1 MFLIGEFS
9 KLARVSRRMLYYYEE
24 VGLLAPVRTDQETG
38 YRYYSATQLPR
49 LNQILALKEL
59 GLTLEQI
66 RQMLDDNISA
76 DELRGMLALRRAQ
89 IEQSLQDE
97 LMRMRYIESRIRQV
111 ETEGVLR
118 DYDVVLK
125 PVDALRVLTARE
137 TLADMSGFAPVMF
150 EMLHRLP
157 EHLGSTVL
165 GPMIAIVHSDEHAV
179 EQIDAEMGFVLQ
191 GDAPETVTVP
201 SGRTLTTRALPAV
214 ASMATAVRTGPT
226 PLSSGCY
233 HAIGNWMESNSY
245 RMAGVGREVF
255 LQLKP
260 NDLESMVVEV
270 QFPVERTAFS
280 SPQLL

>member
-24 VGLLAPVRTDQETG
+24 VNLLAPAHTDQKTG

-66 RQMLDDNISA
+66 RQMLDDDISA

-97 LMRMRYIESRIRQV
+97 MMRMRYIESRIRQV

-125 PVDALRVLTARE
+125 SIDATQALTARE

-157 EHLGSTVL
+157 QQLGSAVL
-165 GPMIAIVHSDEHAV
+165 GSMIAIVHSDEHVV
-179 EQIDAEMGFVLQ
+179 EQIDAEMGFVLE
-191 GDAPETVTVP
+191 GNVPEAVTLP

-214 ASMATAVRTGPT
+214 ATMATAVRTGPT

-233 HAIGNWMESNSY
+233 HAIGNWIENNGY
-245 RMAGVGREVF
+245 CMAGVGREVF
-255 LQLKP
+255 LQLQP

-270 QFPVERTAFS
+270 QFPVERAEFS

>member
-9 KLARVSRRMLYYYEE
+9 RLARVSRRMLYYYEE
-24 VGLLAPVRTDQETG
+24 VGLLAPAHTDKETG
-38 YRYYSATQLPR
+38 YRYYSAAQLPR

-66 RQMLDDNISA
+66 KQMLDDNISA
-76 DELRGMLALRRAQ
+76 DALRGMLALRRAQ
-89 IEQSLQDE
+89 IEQNLQDE
-97 LMRMRYIESRIRQV
+97 MMRMRYIESRIRQV
-111 ETEGVLR
+111 EAEGVMR

-125 PVDALRVLTARE
+125 PVDAIRVLTARE

-157 EHLGSTVL
+157 DQLGAAAL
-165 GPMIAIVHSDEHAV
+165 GTMIAIVHSDEHVV
-179 EQIDAEMGFVLQ
+179 ENIDAEMGFVLNTDMPQ
-191 GDAPETVTVP
+191 AVTLP
-201 SGRTLTTRALPAV
+201 SGRTLTPRAMPAV
-214 ASMATAVRTGPT
+214 ATMATAVRTGPT

-233 HAIGNWMESNSY
+233 HAIGNWIENNGY

-255 LQLKP
+255 LQLQP

-270 QFPVERTAFS
+270 QFPVERDEFRS
-280 SPQLL
+280 ELPL

>member
-24 VGLLAPVRTDQETG
+24 VGLLAPAHTDQNTG

-49 LNQILALKEL
+49 LNQILTLKEL

-66 RQMLDDNISA
+66 RQMLDDDISA

-97 LMRMRYIESRIRQV
+97 MMRMRYIESRIRQV

-125 PVDALRVLTARE
+125 SVDATQVLTARE
-137 TLADMSGFAPVMF
+137 TLADVSGFAPVMF
-150 EMLHRLP
+150 EMLQKLP
-157 EHLGSTVL
+157 EQLGRDSL
-165 GPMIAIVHSDEHAV
+165 GPMIAIVHSDEHMV

-191 GDAPETVTVP
+191 GHAPQSVTVP

-214 ASMATAVRTGPT
+214 ATMATAVRTGPT

-233 HAIGNWMESNSY
+233 HAIGNWIESNGY

-270 QFPVERTAFS
+270 QFPVERAEFS
-280 SPQLL
+280 SPHLL